1 MDDNRTSDILS
12 RDKDATEIES
22 ATVVVE
28 GIQKYYHEALFS
40 PVNFTLAPTLG
51 LGVTGRNGSGKS
63 TLLDIIAGI
72 ARPDAG
78 MVRLNGR
85 TGYVMQR
92 DGLSDILSCREN
104 LLFEAA
110 LCRLPR
116 NVRARRVKECAE
128 LCGVTFFLN
137 KRLSRCSA
145 GMRQRVNIAAA
156 LICEP
161 SVLLLDEVFSS
172 LDTQSARNL
181 RGVLSDLKVQGAAM
195 IVVSHDTDDF
205 TDLCERVLSL
215 PDAVVRNSILC

>member
-1 MDDNRTSDILS
+1 MGDKTSDILS
-12 RDKDATEIES
+12 QRKDAAGVEP
-22 ATVVVE
+22 AAVAAE
-28 GIQKYYHEALFS
+28 GIQKYYREALFS
-40 PVNFTLAPTLG
+40 PVSFTLAPGLG

-78 MVRLNGR
+78 TVSVKGQ

-116 NVRARRVKECAE
+116 DVRARRAKECAE

-161 SVLLLDEVFSS
+161 SVLLLDEAFSS
-172 LDTQSARNL
+172 LDAQAARDL
-181 RGVLSDLKVQGAAM
+181 RGILSDMKARGTAM

-205 TDLCERVLSL
+205 MDLCERALLL
-215 PDAVVRNSILC
+215 PDATVRNSA

>member
-1 MDDNRTSDILS
+1 MSDKTSDIFS
-12 RDKDATEIES
+12 QSEDAAVSTPAAIS
-22 ATVVVE
+22 VA
-28 GIQKYYHEALFS
+28 GIQKYYRDALFS
-40 PVNFTLAPTLG
+40 PVNFTLAAASG

-78 MVRLNGR
+78 TVRVNGQ

-116 NVRARRVKECAE
+116 DVRARRAKECAE

-161 SVLLLDEVFSS
+161 AVLLLDEAFSS
-172 LDTQSARNL
+172 LDAQSAREL
-181 RGVLSDLKVQGAAM
+181 RGVLSDLKARGTAM
-195 IVVSHDTDDF
+195 IVVSHDAGDF
-205 TDLCERVLSL
+205 ADLCERVLSL
-215 PDAVVRNSILC
+215 PDAAVRGSA